1 MSVSLRQLEYF
12 VAVVDEGSFT
22 TAAARL
28 HVSQP
33 GLSHQIQALE
43 RQLGGPLLERLPRGV
58 RLTPAGRTALP
69 HARASLAHAER
80 ASSAALR
87 ASGVD
92 AGELHVGTLYSISVG
107 VLPAALRTWRR
118 KYPDVQVRLV
128 EFRHTNDL
136 IAAMEAGQADLAVGP
151 TPPAWDGPVREIGAE
166 EFVLAAAPWAQ
177 LPGPGVAVS
186 LADLADHDWVH
197 FTPPSGLADVLDAA
211 CAGAGFA
218 PCAAVRTE
226 QAPSALNLAYEGL
239 GVTLLPGNV
248 VPRPSTACCGA
259 PIRPCSG
266 CWRPTPACART
277 RSPPRS
283 SRQSATTPWPPQRT
297 FSACWGTYRTRH
309 DPYQRLAAIGHS
321 LRQPV
326 CADCT
331 QRASVLSKVAGS

>member
-43 RQLGGPLLERLPRGV
+43 RILGGPLLERLPRGV

-69 HARASLAHAER
+69 HARASLAHAAR
-80 ASSAALR
+80 AASAAMR

-136 IAAMEAGQADLAVGP
+136 IEAMEAGRADVAVGP
-151 TPPAWDGPVREIGAE
+151 TPTGWEGPVSDIGVE
-166 EFVLAAAPWAQ
+166 QFVLAAAPDAD
-177 LPGPGVAVS
+177 LPGTATAVP
-186 LADLADHDWVH
+186 LAELANHDWVH

-211 CAGAGFA
+211 CAAAGFT
-218 PCAAVRTE
+218 PRAAVRTE
-226 QAPSALNLAYEGL
+226 QAPSALNLAHAGL

-248 VPRPSTACCGA
+248 VPASFDGTLRHPNPPVQRMLSVYTRVRPDPITAAFVDAVCHHWLATPEHLGA
-259 PIRPCSG
+259 LLRPED
-266 CWRPTPACART
+266 A
-277 RSPPRS
+277 
-283 SRQSATTPWPPQRT
+283 
-297 FSACWGTYRTRH
+297 
-309 DPYQRLAAIGHS
+309 
-321 LRQPV
+321 V
-326 CADCT
+326 
-331 QRASVLSKVAGS
+331 